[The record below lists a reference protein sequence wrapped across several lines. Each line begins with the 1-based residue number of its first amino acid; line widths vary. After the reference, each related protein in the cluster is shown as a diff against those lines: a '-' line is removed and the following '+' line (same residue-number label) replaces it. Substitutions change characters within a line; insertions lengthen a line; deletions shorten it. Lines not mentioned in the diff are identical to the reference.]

1 MKVYGT
7 DDMHRAYGRTKISYQ
22 DFSRIVNRYNKLI
35 VEAIARGE
43 TWKIP
48 LNMGKVSLVTS
59 SRSYKRKR
67 IDWLASNQ
75 LKKEIIARGGTPRKP
90 GSKEGESWIVYYT
103 DDFYC
108 RVQWDKKKT
117 KGNSVKNW
125 KIYKFYPAWGFKRY
139 IAKKLKEDELNELV

>member
-1 MKVYGT
+1 MKIYGPRE
-7 DDMHRAYGRTKISYQ
+7 MHRYYGRNKISYT
-22 DFSRIVNRYNKLI
+22 DFARITNRYNKLI

-43 TWKIP
+43 TWKMP

-59 SRSYKRKR
+59 TRSFKRKKIDWPASYK
-67 IDWLASNQ
+67 
-75 LKKEIIARGGTPRKP
+75 LKNEIIAQGKTPRQA
-90 GSKEGESWIVYYT
+90 GSEEGESWIVYYT

-108 RVQWDKKKT
+108 RVEWDKKKT

-139 IAKKLKEDELNELV
+139 VAKKLKEDELNELV